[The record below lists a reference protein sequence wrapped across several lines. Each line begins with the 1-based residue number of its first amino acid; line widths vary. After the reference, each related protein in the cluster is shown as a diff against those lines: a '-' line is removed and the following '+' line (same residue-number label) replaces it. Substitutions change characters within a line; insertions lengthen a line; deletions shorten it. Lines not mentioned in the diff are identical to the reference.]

1 MEGKNYSKL
10 VKTLQIAAG
19 VFMLAMVVACVI
31 LIRKYDIKVTN
42 IPRLAEMIQGG
53 TLVLAA
59 GIILFS
65 VVKSFA
71 LVFPPAVVFAVC
83 GYLMPDYWIA
93 LAINIISV
101 WLSLFAP
108 YFLGRFTGAGIVDSM
123 KTRFKA
129 VKKLDDFK
137 GANETTM
144 TFAIK
149 LSGIIPSDLSSLL
162 FGAINVSFKNYIIG
176 AGLGMVPLAIV
187 YTAFGVALK
196 NVGEK
201 PWVAVIPVAIIVV
214 FVLIASLITKRV
226 VAKTKA
232 QQTKENKFQEE

>member
-42 IPRLAEMIQGG
+42 ISRLAEMIQGG

-71 LVFPPAVVFAVC
+71 LVFPPAVVFAIC

-162 FGAINVSFKNYIIG
+162 FGAINVSFRNYIIG

-196 NVGEK
+196 IVGEK

-232 QQTKENKFQEE
+232 QQTKENE

>member
-71 LVFPPAVVFAVC
+71 LVFPPAVVFAIC

-101 WLSLFAP
+101 GLSLFAP

-162 FGAINVSFKNYIIG
+162 FGAINVSFRNYIIG

-232 QQTKENKFQEE
+232 QQTKENE

>member
-71 LVFPPAVVFAVC
+71 LVFPPAVVFAIC

-232 QQTKENKFQEE
+232 QQTKENE

>member
-1 MEGKNYSKL
+1 
-10 VKTLQIAAG
+10 
-19 VFMLAMVVACVI
+19 MLAMVVACVI

-71 LVFPPAVVFAVC
+71 LVFPPAVVFAIC

-101 WLSLFAP
+101 GLSLFAP

-162 FGAINVSFKNYIIG
+162 FGAINVSFRNYIIG

-232 QQTKENKFQEE
+232 QQTKENE

>member
-1 MEGKNYSKL
+1 
-10 VKTLQIAAG
+10 
-19 VFMLAMVVACVI
+19 MLSMIVACLV
-31 LIRKYDIKVTN
+31 LMKKYNIKVTN
-42 IPRLAEMIQGG
+42 IPQLAEQITGG
-53 TLVLAA
+53 MLTIAV
-59 GIILFS
+59 GIIIFS

-71 LVFPPAVVFAVC
+71 LVFPPAVVFAIC
-83 GYLMPDYWIA
+83 GYLMPDYWSA
-93 LAINIISV
+93 LAINIVSV

-108 YFLGRFTGAGIVDSM
+108 YFLGRFTGAGIMDSM

-201 PWVAVIPVAIIVV
+201 PWVVAIPVAIIVV
-214 FVLIASLITKRV
+214 FVFIASLITKRV
-226 VAKTKA
+226 VAKTKL
-232 QQTKENKFQEE
+232 QQTEENK